1 MSDKK
6 DSGQFCPSWG
16 EKKKKI
22 AFVYSFPSAS
32 LRKVFFYMILLQFK
46 FSSLHEGSE
55 MSFDVNIDRR
65 KLARLCRKAADC
77 RSGAYIIKEEIKSY
91 GNGLLAPSFK
101 KCFSLVGLV
110 LWIIY
115 YVFLIQSK

>member
-1 MSDKK
+1 
-6 DSGQFCPSWG
+6 
-16 EKKKKI
+16 
-22 AFVYSFPSAS
+22 
-32 LRKVFFYMILLQFK
+32 MILLQFK

-55 MSFDVNIDRR
+55 MSFDVNIDKR
-65 KLARLCRKAADC
+65 KLARPCRKAADC

-101 KCFSLVGLV
+101 KYFSLVGLV